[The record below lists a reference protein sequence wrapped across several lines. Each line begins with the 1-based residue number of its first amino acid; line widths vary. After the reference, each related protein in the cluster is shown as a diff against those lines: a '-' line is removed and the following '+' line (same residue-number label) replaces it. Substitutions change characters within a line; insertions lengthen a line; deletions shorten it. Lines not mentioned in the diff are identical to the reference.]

1 MKYTSKVIDKQKRLT
16 LIYAENLIF
25 REFDTFFILFTNYI
39 RMFETE
45 P

>member
-25 REFDTFFILFTNYI
+25 REFDTFFYFVYKLHQNV
-39 RMFETE
+39 
-45 P
+45 